1 MDYHAFFSVIEMQL
15 SFAQEKTVSGVVS
28 DAAGSIPGANVV
40 VKGTNKFVY

>member
-1 MDYHAFFSVIEMQL
+1 MQL
-15 SFAQEKTVSGVVS
+15 SFAQEKTSGVVS